1 MRARAW
7 PLTTLIFGLATLGFF
22 AALGSQPAV
31 TAIYERSQVSQAVS
45 AFQRAETLSDIVF
58 VFGSP
63 VDERVVA
70 AQNAIN
76 TLDLYGFIPAYALFL
91 VAAAIMLGG
100 LRNRWTQAAI
110 VFALLGA
117 AFDAVETWKQ
127 LQLTADIDNAEAHL
141 PIATWH
147 WLKYLGLALNGVA
160 ITSLALTEEKRRWI
174 LAVIAFLPLPAVV
187 VAYMD
192 LAPVTAF
199 SAAFALYWI
208 SLLVFSVIEL
218 VRAKGLPA

>member
-1 MRARAW
+1 MRTW
-7 PLTTLIFGLATLGFF
+7 PLLTLIFGLATLGVFV
-22 AALGSQPAV
+22 ALGSQPDV
-31 TAIYERSQVSQAVS
+31 TAIYERTQVSAAVS
-45 AFQRAETLSDIVF
+45 AFQRAESLSDIAY

-63 VDERVVA
+63 VDDRVVV

-91 VAAAIMLGG
+91 SAAAIMLGG

-110 VFALLGA
+110 VFGLLGA
-117 AFDAVETWKQ
+117 AFDAVETWQQ
-127 LQLTADIDNAEAHL
+127 LRLTADMDNADDYL

-160 ITSLALTEEKRRWI
+160 VSSLALTGEKRRPI
-174 LAVIAFLPLPAVV
+174 LALIAFLPLPAVAI
-187 VAYMD
+187 AYMEF
-192 LAPVTAF
+192 APVTVF

-208 SLLVFSVIEL
+208 TLLVMSVIAL
-218 VRAKGLPA
+218 VRAKGSPA